1 MGRAFSLNTDVPQH
15 SAQQQQI
22 ILYMS
27 HWLGKTGTL
36 NFMLRT
42 YPRELRLCK

>member
-1 MGRAFSLNTDVPQH
+1 MGRALSPNTDVPQH

-22 ILYMS
+22 ILYMPR
-27 HWLGKTGTL
+27 WLGKMGRL

-42 YPRELRLCK
+42 YPR